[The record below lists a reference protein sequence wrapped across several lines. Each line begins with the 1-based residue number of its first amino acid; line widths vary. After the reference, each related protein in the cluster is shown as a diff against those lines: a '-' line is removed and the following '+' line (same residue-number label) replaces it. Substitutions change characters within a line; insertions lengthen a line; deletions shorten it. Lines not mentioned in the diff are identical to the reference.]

1 MKKLI
6 FKNIFTDVI
15 YFFLITSL
23 SLTLVVWVI
32 QAVNLLDLVSEDG
45 HGFKLYF
52 LYTLLILPKIFTKLI
67 IFLFFLSTFYV
78 LNKYEENNEILIF
91 WTFGV
96 NKLEF
101 INKFIFFACFFVLL
115 QLLFNF
121 YVVPKTLLEARM
133 LFKQSDFSYFP
144 SLIKSKHFN
153 DNTKN
158 LTIYIEGKDPKG
170 NFRNIFVKEKFDANN
185 SQIISSK
192 TGKIIEKNK
201 KSFLILNNGNIIN
214 LEKDKTTNI
223 KFDKFELNLSN
234 HKSKTVTQIKIQ
246 ELNSYDL
253 LKCIT
258 SYYFIYTESNGLD
271 IRRDKT
277 FDSNIV
283 NCSGNSFQQIKKEA
297 AQRLFGPIYILIIGL
312 ISSSLIL
319 KSKNNQIYN
328 KYKTFIFLSGIIIII
343 LSEIISEYVGISL
356 FHLIINISLPI
367 LLSIIV
373 YLTILLFLK
382 FNKQSQ

>member
-6 FKNIFTDVI
+6 FKNIFGDVV

-23 SLTLVVWVI
+23 SLTLVVWVM

-91 WTFGV
+91 WTFGI

-101 INKFIFFACFFVLL
+101 INKFIFFAFFFVLL
-115 QLLFNF
+115 QLCLNF
-121 YVVPKTLLEARM
+121 YVVPKTLFEARM
-133 LFKQSDFSYFP
+133 LFKQSDFNYFP

-158 LTIYIEGKDPKG
+158 LTIFIEDKDLKG

-185 SQIISSK
+185 SQIINSK
-192 TGKIIEKNK
+192 TGRIIERNK
-201 KSFLILNNGNIIN
+201 KSFLVLNNGNIVN
-214 LEKDKTTNI
+214 LEKDKTSNI

-234 HKSKTVTQIKIQ
+234 HKSKTVTHIKIQ
-246 ELNSYDL
+246 ETNSYDI
-253 LKCIT
+253 LKCVN
-258 SYYFIYTESNGLD
+258 SYYFSYSGGYYINSDVL
-271 IRRDKT
+271 
-277 FDSNIV
+277 
-283 NCSGNSFQQIKKEA
+283 NCTTGSIQQIKKEFV
-297 AQRLFGPIYILIIGL
+297 QRLFGPIYILIIGL
-312 ISSSLIL
+312 IASSLIL
-319 KSKNNQIYN
+319 KSKSNQVYN
-328 KYKTFIFLSGIIIII
+328 KYKTFIFITGIVIII
-343 LSEIISEYVGISL
+343 LSEISSEYVGISL
-356 FHLIINISLPI
+356 LHMIFNLSLPI
-367 LLSIIV
+367 LLSIIF
-373 YLTILLFLK
+373 YLTILIFLK
-382 FNKQSQ
+382 IKKQSQ

>member
-1 MKKLI
+1 MKKII

-101 INKFIFFACFFVLL
+101 INKFIFFAFFFVLL
-115 QLLFNF
+115 QLCLNF
-121 YVVPKTLLEARM
+121 YVVPKTLLEARL
-133 LFKQSDFSYFP
+133 LFKQSNFSYFP

-158 LTIYIEGKDPKG
+158 LTIFIEGKDPKG
-170 NFRNIFVKEKFDANN
+170 NFKNIFVKEKFDADN
-185 SQIISSK
+185 SQIIISK
-192 TGKIIEKNK
+192 KGKIIEKNK
-201 KSFLILNNGNIIN
+201 KSFLVFYNGNIVN
-214 LEKDKTTNI
+214 LEKNKTSNI
-223 KFDKFELNLSN
+223 KFDKFELNLST
-234 HKSKTVTQIKIQ
+234 HKSKTVTHIKIQ
-246 ELNSYDL
+246 ETNSYDII
-253 LKCIT
+253 KCVT
-258 SYYFIYTESNGLD
+258 SYYFDHNKSYLFYVNQNILNCT
-271 IRRDKT
+271 T
-277 FDSNIV
+277 DSI
-283 NCSGNSFQQIKKEA
+283 QQIKKEF

-319 KSKNNQIYN
+319 KSKSNQIYN

-343 LSEIISEYVGISL
+343 LSEISSEYIGSSL
-356 FHLIINISLPI
+356 LHMIFNLSLPI
-367 LLSIIV
+367 LLSILF
-373 YLTILLFLK
+373 YLTILILLK
-382 FNKQSQ
+382 IRKQSQ

>member
-91 WTFGV
+91 WTFGI

-101 INKFIFFACFFVLL
+101 VNKFIFFAFFFVLL
-115 QLLFNF
+115 QLCLNF
-121 YVVPKTLLEARM
+121 YVVPKTLFEARM
-133 LFKQSDFSYFP
+133 LFKQSDFNYFP

-158 LTIYIEGKDPKG
+158 LTIFIEDKDLNG

-185 SQIISSK
+185 SQIINSK
-192 TGKIIEKNK
+192 TGRIIEKNK
-201 KSFLILNNGNIIN
+201 KSFLVLNNGNIVN
-214 LEKDKTTNI
+214 LEKDKTSNI

-234 HKSKTVTQIKIQ
+234 HKSKTVTHVKIQ
-246 ELNSYDL
+246 ETNSYDI
-253 LKCIT
+253 LKCVT
-258 SYYFIYTESNGLD
+258 SYYFDYTRSDSIYIDQDISNC
-271 IRRDKT
+271 T
-277 FDSNIV
+277 TDSI
-283 NCSGNSFQQIKKEA
+283 QQIKKEF

-319 KSKNNQIYN
+319 KSKSNQIYN
-328 KYKTFIFLSGIIIII
+328 KYKTFIFITGIIIII
-343 LSEIISEYVGISL
+343 LSEISSEYVGISL
-356 FHLIINISLPI
+356 LHMIFNLFLPI
-367 LLSIIV
+367 LLSIIF
-373 YLTILLFLK
+373 YLTILIFLK
-382 FNKQSQ
+382 IRKQSQ

>member
-1 MKKLI
+1 MKKII

-101 INKFIFFACFFVLL
+101 INKFIFFAFFFVLL
-115 QLLFNF
+115 QLCLNF
-121 YVVPKTLLEARM
+121 YVVPKTLLEARL
-133 LFKQSDFSYFP
+133 LFKQSDFSYLP

-158 LTIYIEGKDPKG
+158 LTIFIEGKDPKG
-170 NFRNIFVKEKFDANN
+170 NFKNIFVKEQFDTNN
-185 SQIISSK
+185 SQIVISK

-201 KSFLILNNGNIIN
+201 KSFLVFYKGNIVN
-214 LEKDKTTNI
+214 LEKNKTGNI
-223 KFDKFELNLSN
+223 KFDKFELNLST
-234 HKSKTVTQIKIQ
+234 HKSKTVTHIKVQ
-246 ELNSYDL
+246 ETNSYDL
-253 LKCIT
+253 LKCVK
-258 SYYFIYTESNGLD
+258 SYYFNYMESGSDYINSD
-271 IRRDKT
+271 I
-277 FDSNIV
+277 I
-283 NCSGNSFQQIKKEA
+283 NCTTQSIQQIKKELSL
-297 AQRLFGPIYILIIGL
+297 RLFGPIYILIIGL

-319 KSKNNQIYN
+319 KSKSNQIYN
-328 KYKTFIFLSGIIIII
+328 KYKTFIFVTGIIIII
-343 LSEIISEYVGISL
+343 LSEISSEYIGSSFIHMIFNL
-356 FHLIINISLPI
+356 SLPI
-367 LLSIIV
+367 LLSITV
-373 YLTILLFLK
+373 YLTILIFLK
-382 FNKQSQ
+382 IRKQSQ

>member
-52 LYTLLILPKIFTKLI
+52 IYTLLILPKIFTKLI

-101 INKFIFFACFFVLL
+101 INKFVFLAFFFAIL
-115 QLLFNF
+115 QLCLNF
-121 YVVPKTLLEARM
+121 YVVPKTLFEARM
-133 LFKQSDFSYFP
+133 LFKESDFNYFP

-158 LTIYIEGKDPKG
+158 LTIFIENKDQKG
-170 NFRNIFVKEKFDANN
+170 NFRNIFVKEKFDENN
-185 SQIISSK
+185 SQIINSK

-201 KSFLILNNGNIIN
+201 KSFLVLINGNIVN
-214 LEKDKTTNI
+214 LENDKTSNI
-223 KFDKFELNLSN
+223 KFDKFELNLSS
-234 HKSKTVTQIKIQ
+234 HKSKTVTDIKIQ
-246 ELNSYDL
+246 ETNSDDL
-253 LKCIT
+253 IKCVMSHFFDQI
-258 SYYFIYTESNGLD
+258 ESGSDYINNNV
-271 IRRDKT
+271 I
-277 FDSNIV
+277 
-283 NCSGNSFQQIKKEA
+283 NCTIQSIQQIKKEL

-312 ISSSLIL
+312 IASSLIL
-319 KSKNNQIYN
+319 KSKNNLIYS
-328 KYKTFIFLSGIIIII
+328 KYKTFIFLSGILIII
-343 LSEIISEYVGISL
+343 LSEISSEYVGNSL
-356 FHLIINISLPI
+356 LHMTINLSMPLLLSMFFYLIILI
-367 LLSIIV
+367 
-373 YLTILLFLK
+373 YLTNRK
-382 FNKQSQ
+382 KS

>member
-91 WTFGV
+91 WTFGI

-101 INKFIFFACFFVLL
+101 INKFIFFAFFFVLL
-115 QLLFNF
+115 QLCLNF
-121 YVVPKTLLEARM
+121 YVVPKTLFEARM
-133 LFKQSDFSYFP
+133 LFKQSDFNYFP

-158 LTIYIEGKDPKG
+158 LTIFIEDKDLNG

-185 SQIISSK
+185 SQIINSK
-192 TGKIIEKNK
+192 TGRIIEKNK
-201 KSFLILNNGNIIN
+201 KSFLVLNNGNIVN
-214 LEKDKTTNI
+214 LEKDKTSNI

-234 HKSKTVTQIKIQ
+234 HKSKTVTHVKIQ
-246 ELNSYDL
+246 ETNSYDI
-253 LKCIT
+253 LKCVT
-258 SYYFIYTESNGLD
+258 SYYFDYTRSDSVYIDQNISNC
-271 IRRDKT
+271 T
-277 FDSNIV
+277 TDSI
-283 NCSGNSFQQIKKEA
+283 QQIKKEF

-319 KSKNNQIYN
+319 KSKSNQIYN
-328 KYKTFIFLSGIIIII
+328 KYKTFIFITGIIIII
-343 LSEIISEYVGISL
+343 LSEISSEYVGISL
-356 FHLIINISLPI
+356 LHMIFNLFLPI
-367 LLSIIV
+367 LLSIIF
-373 YLTILLFLK
+373 YLTILIFLK
-382 FNKQSQ
+382 IRKQSQ

>member
-52 LYTLLILPKIFTKLI
+52 IYTLLILPKIFTKLI

-91 WTFGV
+91 WTFGI

-101 INKFIFFACFFVLL
+101 INKFFYIAFFFAIL
-115 QLLFNF
+115 QLCLNF
-121 YVVPKTLLEARM
+121 YVVPKTLYEARM
-133 LFKQSDFSYFP
+133 LFKESDFNYFP

-158 LTIYIEGKDPKG
+158 LTIFVESKDQKG
-170 NFRNIFVKEKFDANN
+170 NFRNIFVKEKFDDDN
-185 SQIISSK
+185 SQIINSK

-201 KSFLILNNGNIIN
+201 KSFLVLNNGNIVN
-214 LEKDKTTNI
+214 LENDKTSNI
-223 KFDKFELNLSN
+223 KFDKFELNLSS
-234 HKSKTVTQIKIQ
+234 HKSKTVTDIKIQ
-246 ELNSYDL
+246 ETNSDDL
-253 LKCIT
+253 IKCVMSHFFDQI
-258 SYYFIYTESNGLD
+258 ESGSDYINNNV
-271 IRRDKT
+271 I
-277 FDSNIV
+277 
-283 NCSGNSFQQIKKEA
+283 NCTIQSIQQIKKEV

-312 ISSSLIL
+312 IAGSLIL
-319 KSKNNQIYN
+319 KSKNDLVYS

-343 LSEIISEYVGISL
+343 LSEISSEYVGNSL
-356 FHLIINISLPI
+356 FHMTINLSMPLLMIIFFY
-367 LLSIIV
+367 SIILI
-373 YLTILLFLK
+373 YLTN
-382 FNKQSQ
+382 NKKS

>member
-67 IFLFFLSTFYV
+67 IFIFFLSTFYV

-91 WTFGV
+91 WTFGI

-101 INKFIFFACFFVLL
+101 INKFIFFAFFFVLL
-115 QLLFNF
+115 QLCLNF
-121 YVVPKTLLEARM
+121 YVVPKTLLEARL

-158 LTIYIEGKDPKG
+158 LTIFIEGKDQKG
-170 NFRNIFVKEKFDANN
+170 NFKNIFVKEKFDANN
-185 SQIISSK
+185 SQIINSK
-192 TGKIIEKNK
+192 TGRIIELNK
-201 KSFLILNNGNIIN
+201 KSFLTLNNGNIVN
-214 LEKDKTTNI
+214 LEKDKTSNI
-223 KFDKFELNLSN
+223 KFDKFELNLSS
-234 HKSKTVTQIKIQ
+234 HKSKTVTHIKIQ
-246 ELNSYDL
+246 ETNSYDI
-253 LKCIT
+253 LKCVT
-258 SYYFIYTESNGLD
+258 SHYFDYSGGYYINSDVINCTTES
-271 IRRDKT
+271 I
-277 FDSNIV
+277 
-283 NCSGNSFQQIKKEA
+283 QQIKKEF

-319 KSKNNQIYN
+319 KSKSNQIYN
-328 KYKTFIFLSGIIIII
+328 KYKTFIFITGIIIII
-343 LSEIISEYVGISL
+343 LSEISSEYVGISL
-356 FHLIINISLPI
+356 LHMIVNLSLPI
-367 LLSIIV
+367 LLSIIF
-373 YLTILLFLK
+373 YLTILIFLK
-382 FNKQSQ
+382 IKKQSQ

>member
-101 INKFIFFACFFVLL
+101 INKFLFFAFFFVLL
-115 QLLFNF
+115 QLCLNF
-121 YVVPKTLLEARM
+121 YVVPKTLLEARL
-133 LFKQSDFSYFP
+133 LFKQTDFSYFP

-158 LTIYIEGKDPKG
+158 LTIFIEDKDLKG

-201 KSFLILNNGNIIN
+201 KSFLVLNNGNIVN
-214 LEKDKTTNI
+214 LEKDKTSNI

-234 HKSKTVTQIKIQ
+234 HKSKTVTHIKIQ
-246 ELNSYDL
+246 ETNSYDI
-253 LKCIT
+253 LKCVN
-258 SYYFIYTESNGLD
+258 SYYFNYSGGYYINSDVL
-271 IRRDKT
+271 
-277 FDSNIV
+277 
-283 NCSGNSFQQIKKEA
+283 NCTTGSIQQIKKEFV
-297 AQRLFGPIYILIIGL
+297 QRLFGPIYILMIGL
-312 ISSSLIL
+312 IASSLIL
-319 KSKNNQIYN
+319 KSKSNQVYN
-328 KYKTFIFLSGIIIII
+328 KYKTFIFITGIVIII
-343 LSEIISEYVGISL
+343 LSEISSEYVGISL
-356 FHLIINISLPI
+356 LHMIFNLSLPI
-367 LLSIIV
+367 LLSIIF
-373 YLTILLFLK
+373 YLTILIFLK
-382 FNKQSQ
+382 IKKQSQ

>member
-101 INKFIFFACFFVLL
+101 INKFIIFAFFFVLL
-115 QLLFNF
+115 QLCLNF
-121 YVVPKTLLEARM
+121 YVVPKTLFEARM

-153 DNTKN
+153 DSTRN
-158 LTIYIEGKDPKG
+158 LTIFIEDKDPKG
-170 NFRNIFVKEKFDANN
+170 NFRNIFVKEKFDNNN
-185 SQIISSK
+185 SQIINSK

-201 KSFLILNNGNIIN
+201 KSFLVLSNGNIVN
-214 LEKDKTTNI
+214 LEKDKTSNI
-223 KFDKFELNLSN
+223 KFDKFELNLSS
-234 HKSKTVTQIKIQ
+234 HKSKTVTHVKIQ
-246 ELNSYDL
+246 ETNSYDI
-253 LKCIT
+253 LKCIK
-258 SYYFIYTESNGLD
+258 SYYFNYKKLDSVYIDKSISNCTTSS
-271 IRRDKT
+271 I
-277 FDSNIV
+277 
-283 NCSGNSFQQIKKEA
+283 QQIKKEF

-319 KSKNNQIYN
+319 KSKSNQIYN
-328 KYKTFIFLSGIIIII
+328 KYKTFIFITGIIIII
-343 LSEIISEYVGISL
+343 LSEISSEYVGISL
-356 FHLIINISLPI
+356 MHMIFNLSLPV
-367 LLSIIV
+367 LLSIIF
-373 YLTILLFLK
+373 YLTILIFLK
-382 FNKQSQ
+382 IRKQSQ

>member
-1 MKKLI
+1 MKKII

-101 INKFIFFACFFVLL
+101 INKFIFFAFFFVLL
-115 QLLFNF
+115 QLCLNF
-121 YVVPKTLLEARM
+121 YVVPKTLLEARL

-158 LTIYIEGKDPKG
+158 LTIFIEGKDPKG
-170 NFRNIFVKEKFDANN
+170 NFKNIFVKEQFDTNN
-185 SQIISSK
+185 SQIVISK

-201 KSFLILNNGNIIN
+201 KSFLVFYNGNIVN
-214 LEKDKTTNI
+214 LEKNKTSNI
-223 KFDKFELNLSN
+223 KFDKFELNLST
-234 HKSKTVTQIKIQ
+234 HKSKTVTHIKVQ
-246 ELNSYDL
+246 ETNSYDL
-253 LKCIT
+253 LKCVK
-258 SYYFIYTESNGLD
+258 SYYFNYMESGSDYINSD
-271 IRRDKT
+271 I
-277 FDSNIV
+277 I
-283 NCSGNSFQQIKKEA
+283 NCTTQSIQQIKKELSL
-297 AQRLFGPIYILIIGL
+297 RLFGPIYILIIGL

-319 KSKNNQIYN
+319 KSKSNQIYN
-328 KYKTFIFLSGIIIII
+328 KYKTFIFVAGIIIII
-343 LSEIISEYVGISL
+343 LSEISSEYIGSSL
-356 FHLIINISLPI
+356 MHMIFNLSLPI

-373 YLTILLFLK
+373 YLTILIFLK
-382 FNKQSQ
+382 IRKQSQ

>member
-91 WTFGV
+91 WTFGI

-101 INKFIFFACFFVLL
+101 INKFIFFAFFFVLL
-115 QLLFNF
+115 QLCLNF
-121 YVVPKTLLEARM
+121 YVVPKTLFEARM
-133 LFKQSDFSYFP
+133 LFKQSDFNYFP

-158 LTIYIEGKDPKG
+158 LTIFIENKDPKG
-170 NFRNIFVKEKFDANN
+170 NFRNIFVKEKFDKNN
-185 SQIISSK
+185 SQIINSK

-201 KSFLILNNGNIIN
+201 KSFLVLNNGNIVN
-214 LEKDKTTNI
+214 LEKDKTSNI
-223 KFDKFELNLSN
+223 KFDKFELNLSS
-234 HKSKTVTQIKIQ
+234 HKSKTVTHVKIQ
-246 ELNSYDL
+246 ETNSYDI
-253 LKCIT
+253 LKCIK
-258 SYYFIYTESNGLD
+258 SYYFNYKKSALIYIDENISNCTTSS
-271 IRRDKT
+271 I
-277 FDSNIV
+277 
-283 NCSGNSFQQIKKEA
+283 QQIKKEF

-319 KSKNNQIYN
+319 KSKSNQVYN
-328 KYKTFIFLSGIIIII
+328 KYKTFIFITGIVIII
-343 LSEIISEYVGISL
+343 LSEISSEYVGISL
-356 FHLIINISLPI
+356 LHMIFNLSLPI
-367 LLSIIV
+367 LLSIIF
-373 YLTILLFLK
+373 YLTILIFLK
-382 FNKQSQ
+382 IKKQSQ

>member
-6 FKNIFTDVI
+6 FKNIFSDVI

-91 WTFGV
+91 WTFGI

-101 INKFIFFACFFVLL
+101 INKFIFFAFFFVLL
-115 QLLFNF
+115 QLCLNF
-121 YVVPKTLLEARM
+121 YVVPKTLFEARM
-133 LFKQSDFSYFP
+133 LFKQSDFNYFP

-158 LTIYIEGKDPKG
+158 LTIFIEDKDLKG

-185 SQIISSK
+185 SQIIISK

-201 KSFLILNNGNIIN
+201 KSFLVLNNGNIVN
-214 LEKDKTTNI
+214 LEKDKTSNI

-234 HKSKTVTQIKIQ
+234 HKSKTVTHVKIQ
-246 ELNSYDL
+246 ETNSYDI
-253 LKCIT
+253 LKCVT
-258 SYYFIYTESNGLD
+258 SYYFNYTRLDSVYIDQNISNC
-271 IRRDKT
+271 T
-277 FDSNIV
+277 TDSI
-283 NCSGNSFQQIKKEA
+283 QQIKKEF

-319 KSKNNQIYN
+319 KSKSNQIYN
-328 KYKTFIFLSGIIIII
+328 KYKIFIFLTGIIIII
-343 LSEIISEYVGISL
+343 LSEISSEYVGISL
-356 FHLIINISLPI
+356 LHMIFNLSLPI
-367 LLSIIV
+367 LLSIIF
-373 YLTILLFLK
+373 YLTILIFLK
-382 FNKQSQ
+382 IRKQSQ

>member
-1 MKKLI
+1 MKKII

-192 TGKIIEKNK
+192 TGKII
-201 KSFLILNNGNIIN
+201 
-214 LEKDKTTNI
+214 
-223 KFDKFELNLSN
+223 
-234 HKSKTVTQIKIQ
+234 
-246 ELNSYDL
+246 
-253 LKCIT
+253 
-258 SYYFIYTESNGLD
+258 
-271 IRRDKT
+271 
-277 FDSNIV
+277 
-283 NCSGNSFQQIKKEA
+283 
-297 AQRLFGPIYILIIGL
+297 
-312 ISSSLIL
+312 
-319 KSKNNQIYN
+319 
-328 KYKTFIFLSGIIIII
+328 
-343 LSEIISEYVGISL
+343 
-356 FHLIINISLPI
+356 
-367 LLSIIV
+367 
-373 YLTILLFLK
+373 
-382 FNKQSQ
+382 

>member
-1 MKKLI
+1 MKKII
-6 FKNIFTDVI
+6 FKNIFSDVI

-101 INKFIFFACFFVLL
+101 INKFIFFAFFFVLL
-115 QLLFNF
+115 QLCLNF
-121 YVVPKTLLEARM
+121 YVVPKTLFEARL

-158 LTIYIEGKDPKG
+158 LTIFIEGKDPKG
-170 NFRNIFVKEKFDANN
+170 NFKNIFVKEKFDTNN
-185 SQIISSK
+185 SQIIISK

-201 KSFLILNNGNIIN
+201 KSFLILYNGNIVN
-214 LEKDKTTNI
+214 LEKDKTSNI
-223 KFDKFELNLSN
+223 KFDKFELNLSS
-234 HKSKTVTQIKIQ
+234 HKSKTVTHVKIQ
-246 ELNSYDL
+246 ETNSYDII
-253 LKCIT
+253 KCVT
-258 SYYFIYTESNGLD
+258 SYYFDYVES
-271 IRRDKT
+271 
-277 FDSNIV
+277 DSFYINKEIV
-283 NCSGNSFQQIKKEA
+283 NCSTQSIQQIKKEF

-343 LSEIISEYVGISL
+343 LSEISSEYIGSSL
-356 FHLIINISLPI
+356 LHMIFNLSLPI
-367 LLSIIV
+367 LLSILF
-373 YLTILLFLK
+373 YLTILILLK
-382 FNKQSQ
+382 IRKQSQ

>member
-91 WTFGV
+91 WTFGI

-101 INKFIFFACFFVLL
+101 INKFIFFAFFFVLL
-115 QLLFNF
+115 QLCLNF
-121 YVVPKTLLEARM
+121 YVVPKTLFEARM
-133 LFKQSDFSYFP
+133 LFKQSDFNYFP

-158 LTIYIEGKDPKG
+158 LTIFIENKDPKG
-170 NFRNIFVKEKFDANN
+170 NFRNIFVKEKFDKNN
-185 SQIISSK
+185 SQIINSK

-201 KSFLILNNGNIIN
+201 KSFLVLNNGNIVN
-214 LEKDKTTNI
+214 LEKDKTSNI
-223 KFDKFELNLSN
+223 KFDKFELNLSS
-234 HKSKTVTQIKIQ
+234 HKSKTVTHVKIQ
-246 ELNSYDL
+246 ETNSYDI
-253 LKCIT
+253 LKCIK
-258 SYYFIYTESNGLD
+258 SYYFNYKKSASVYIDENISNCTTSS
-271 IRRDKT
+271 I
-277 FDSNIV
+277 
-283 NCSGNSFQQIKKEA
+283 QQIKKEF

-319 KSKNNQIYN
+319 KSKSNQIYN
-328 KYKTFIFLSGIIIII
+328 KYKTFIFITGIVIII
-343 LSEIISEYVGISL
+343 LSEISSEYVGISL
-356 FHLIINISLPI
+356 IHMIFNLSLPI
-367 LLSIIV
+367 LLSIIF
-373 YLTILLFLK
+373 YLTILIFLK
-382 FNKQSQ
+382 IRKQSQ

>member
-91 WTFGV
+91 WTFGI

-101 INKFIFFACFFVLL
+101 INKFIFFAFFFVLL
-115 QLLFNF
+115 QLCLNF
-121 YVVPKTLLEARM
+121 YVVPKTLLEARL

-158 LTIYIEGKDPKG
+158 LTIFIEGKDQKG
-170 NFRNIFVKEKFDANN
+170 NFKNIFVKEKFDANN
-185 SQIISSK
+185 SQIINSK

-201 KSFLILNNGNIIN
+201 ISFLVLNNGNIVN
-214 LEKDKTTNI
+214 LEKDKTSNI
-223 KFDKFELNLSN
+223 KFDKFELNLSS
-234 HKSKTVTQIKIQ
+234 HKSKTVTHIKIQ
-246 ELNSYDL
+246 ETNSYDL
-253 LKCIT
+253 LKCVS
-258 SYYFIYTESNGLD
+258 SYYFNYINTKADSFYIN
-271 IRRDKT
+271 RD
-277 FDSNIV
+277 V
-283 NCSGNSFQQIKKEA
+283 LNCTTKSIQQIKKEI

-343 LSEIISEYVGISL
+343 LSEISSEYVGISL
-356 FHLIINISLPI
+356 LHMIFNLSLPI
-367 LLSIIV
+367 FLSIIF
-373 YLTILLFLK
+373 YLTILIFLK
-382 FNKQSQ
+382 IRKQPQ

>member
-1 MKKLI
+1 MKKII

-101 INKFIFFACFFVLL
+101 INKFIFFAFFFVLL
-115 QLLFNF
+115 QLCLNF
-121 YVVPKTLLEARM
+121 YVVPKTLLEARL

-158 LTIYIEGKDPKG
+158 LTIFIEGKDPKG
-170 NFRNIFVKEKFDANN
+170 NFKNIFVKEKFDASN
-185 SQIISSK
+185 SQIIISK

-201 KSFLILNNGNIIN
+201 KSFLVFYNGNIVN
-214 LEKDKTTNI
+214 LEKNKTSNI
-223 KFDKFELNLSN
+223 KFDKFELNLST
-234 HKSKTVTQIKIQ
+234 HKSKTVTHIKIQ
-246 ELNSYDL
+246 ERNSYDL
-253 LKCIT
+253 LKCVK
-258 SYYFIYTESNGLD
+258 SYYFNYMESGSDYINSDITNCATES
-271 IRRDKT
+271 I
-277 FDSNIV
+277 
-283 NCSGNSFQQIKKEA
+283 QQIKKELSL
-297 AQRLFGPIYILIIGL
+297 RLFGPIYILIIGL

-319 KSKNNQIYN
+319 KSKSNQIYN
-328 KYKTFIFLSGIIIII
+328 KYKTFIFVAGIIIII
-343 LSEIISEYVGISL
+343 LSEISSEYIGSSL
-356 FHLIINISLPI
+356 MHMIFNLSLPI

-373 YLTILLFLK
+373 YLTILIFLK
-382 FNKQSQ
+382 IRKQSQ

>member
-15 YFFLITSL
+15 YFFLIISL

-91 WTFGV
+91 WTFGI

-101 INKFIFFACFFVLL
+101 INKFIFFAFFFVLL
-115 QLLFNF
+115 QLCLNF
-121 YVVPKTLLEARM
+121 YVVPKTLFEARM
-133 LFKQSDFSYFP
+133 LFKQSDFNYFP

-158 LTIYIEGKDPKG
+158 LTIFIESKDQKG
-170 NFRNIFVKEKFDANN
+170 NFRNIFVKEKFDKNN
-185 SQIISSK
+185 SQIINSK

-201 KSFLILNNGNIIN
+201 KSFLVLNNGNIVN
-214 LEKDKTTNI
+214 LEKDKTSNI
-223 KFDKFELNLSN
+223 KFDKFELNLSH
-234 HKSKTVTQIKIQ
+234 HKSKTVTHVKIQ
-246 ELNSYDL
+246 ETNSYDII
-253 LKCIT
+253 KCVT
-258 SYYFIYTESNGLD
+258 SYYFNHIDQNILNCT
-271 IRRDKT
+271 T
-277 FDSNIV
+277 DSI
-283 NCSGNSFQQIKKEA
+283 QQIKKEFT
-297 AQRLFGPIYILIIGL
+297 QRLFGPIYILIIGL

-319 KSKNNQIYN
+319 KSKSNQIYN
-328 KYKTFIFLSGIIIII
+328 KYKTFIFIAGIIIII
-343 LSEIISEYVGISL
+343 LSEISSEYVGISL
-356 FHLIINISLPI
+356 LHMILNLSLPI
-367 LLSIIV
+367 LLSIIF
-373 YLTILLFLK
+373 YLTILIFLK
-382 FNKQSQ
+382 IRKQSQ

>member
-6 FKNIFTDVI
+6 FKNIFSDVI

-91 WTFGV
+91 WTFGI

-101 INKFIFFACFFVLL
+101 INKFIFFAFFFVLL
-115 QLLFNF
+115 QLCLNF
-121 YVVPKTLLEARM
+121 YVVPKTLFEARM
-133 LFKQSDFSYFP
+133 LFKQSDFNYFP

-153 DNTKN
+153 DTTKN
-158 LTIYIEGKDPKG
+158 LTIFIEDKDLNG

-185 SQIISSK
+185 SQIINSK

-201 KSFLILNNGNIIN
+201 KSFLVLNNGNIVN
-214 LEKDKTTNI
+214 LEKDKTSNI

-234 HKSKTVTQIKIQ
+234 HKSKTVTHVKIQ
-246 ELNSYDL
+246 ETNSYDI
-253 LKCIT
+253 LKCVT
-258 SYYFIYTESNGLD
+258 SYYFDYTRPDSIYIDQDISNC
-271 IRRDKT
+271 T
-277 FDSNIV
+277 TDSI
-283 NCSGNSFQQIKKEA
+283 QQIKKEF

-319 KSKNNQIYN
+319 KSKSNQIYN
-328 KYKTFIFLSGIIIII
+328 KYKTFIFITGIIIII
-343 LSEIISEYVGISL
+343 LSEISSEYVGISL
-356 FHLIINISLPI
+356 LHMIFNLFLPI
-367 LLSIIV
+367 LLSIIF
-373 YLTILLFLK
+373 YLTILIFLK
-382 FNKQSQ
+382 IRKQYQ

>member
-6 FKNIFTDVI
+6 FKNIFTDVL

-101 INKFIFFACFFVLL
+101 INKFIFFAFFFVLL
-115 QLLFNF
+115 QLCLNF
-121 YVVPKTLLEARM
+121 YVVPKTLFEARM
-133 LFKQSDFSYFP
+133 LFKQSDFNYFP

-158 LTIYIEGKDPKG
+158 LTIFIEDKDSKG
-170 NFRNIFVKEKFDANN
+170 NFKNIFVKEKFDDNN
-185 SQIISSK
+185 SQIINSK
-192 TGKIIEKNK
+192 TGKIIEKDK
-201 KSFLILNNGNIIN
+201 KSFLVLNNGNIVN
-214 LEKDKTTNI
+214 LEKDKTSNI
-223 KFDKFELNLSN
+223 KFDKFELNLSS
-234 HKSKTVTQIKIQ
+234 HKSKTVTQVKIQ
-246 ELNSYDL
+246 ETNSYDI
-253 LKCIT
+253 LKCVT
-258 SYYFIYTESNGLD
+258 SYYFDFSGGVGYINSDVL
-271 IRRDKT
+271 
-277 FDSNIV
+277 
-283 NCSGNSFQQIKKEA
+283 NCTTQSIQQIKKEV

-319 KSKNNQIYN
+319 KSKNILVYN
-328 KYKTFIFLSGIIIII
+328 KYKTFIFITGIIIII
-343 LSEIISEYVGISL
+343 LSEISSEYVGISL
-356 FHLIINISLPI
+356 LHMIFNLSLPI
-367 LLSIIV
+367 LLSIIF
-373 YLTILLFLK
+373 YLTILIFLK
-382 FNKQSQ
+382 IRKQSQ